1 MLWVFFGLIIDN
13 QIVAMEN
20 FILFIII
27 PKLLLMRYTQR
38 VWFNPAWTLYEC
50 KSMASGG
57 SKMPFP
63 QMSLCVFPV
72 NGGWLEREADL
83 INLKSVYAS
92 TVKNN
97 SSL

>member
-1 MLWVFFGLIIDN
+1 MSIFGLTIDN

-20 FILFIII
+20 FILFIFI
-27 PKLLLMRYTQR
+27 PKLLLMRYMQQ
-38 VWFNPAWTLYEC
+38 VWFNPAWPFSAKAWLL
-50 KSMASGG
+50 GG
-57 SKMPFP
+57 SKMTFP
-63 QMSLCVFPV
+63 QMSLCVFPM
-72 NGGWLEREADL
+72 NGGWREWEADL